1 MNESVTE
8 AAPRHP
14 EPETGTTGR
23 RLRLLVPYVSMS
35 SFIQRD
41 IEILRSRHEVL
52 LVPCRPLWKIPAAA
66 LRCLTADGVYC
77 WFGSTRFLPIVL
89 LARLAGRKV
98 VVITGGYDVANV
110 PDIQYGNMRP
120 GLNRLLGRLL
130 FRTVDVV
137 ACYSKAAAAEA
148 ILNAGVSPERLKSIY
163 LGFNGDERRHVE
175 SAPQKLPMVLTV
187 SLINASTIDRKGLL
201 AVVQTARLLPDV
213 PFVIVGGY
221 EPNALARLKALAGP
235 NVSFTGYVTEGE
247 LNEWYSK
254 AKVYFQPSL
263 HEAFGCSVA
272 EAMLHNCTPVVTRRS
287 SLPEVVGDS
296 GYYVDVGD
304 YEKMAT
310 VIRRALA
317 DAPPGR
323 EPPRNRILREFPE
336 SKRRAAI
343 LDLLESVY
351 A

>member
-1 MNESVTE
+1 MNETVTE
-8 AAPRHP
+8 ALGHP
-14 EPETGTTGR
+14 KPEAGTTGR
-23 RLRLLVPYVSMS
+23 RLRLLVPYISMS

-41 IEILRSRHEVL
+41 IEILRSRHEVV

-89 LARLAGRKV
+89 VARLAGRKV

-110 PDIQYGNMRP
+110 PDIQYGNMRS
-120 GLNRLLGRLL
+120 GLTRLLGRLL
-130 FRTVDVV
+130 FRIVDVV
-137 ACYSKAAAAEA
+137 ACYSKAAAGEA
-148 ILNAGVSPERLKSIY
+148 ILNAGVPPERLKSIY
-163 LGFNGDERRHVE
+163 LGFNGGERRQVE

-201 AVVQTARLLPDV
+201 AVVQTARLLPEV

-221 EPNALARLKALAGP
+221 ESSALARLKALAGP
-235 NVSFTGYVTEGE
+235 NVSFTGYVTDAE
-247 LNEWYSK
+247 LNEWYSN

-304 YEKMAT
+304 YEKMAA

-317 DAPPGR
+317 DAPPGL
-323 EPPRNRILREFPE
+323 ELPRNRILREFPE